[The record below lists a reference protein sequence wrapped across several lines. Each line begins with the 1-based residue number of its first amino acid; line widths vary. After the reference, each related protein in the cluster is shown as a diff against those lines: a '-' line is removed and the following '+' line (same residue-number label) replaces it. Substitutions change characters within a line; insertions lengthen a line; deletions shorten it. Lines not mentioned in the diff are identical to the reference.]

1 MTIEN
6 KSTNESQVV
15 IKDDSAVE
23 ISGDN
28 NDNFMTEEEIAKM
41 EDEEKKSEV
50 PEPPVKPEAEDEVKD
65 EAKIVSIDDTEY
77 VLDEDGNALNED
89 GTTFKSKEELTELT
103 NKPDP
108 KEDKELISIDDKDYT
123 LDDKGNAIDTE
134 GKVVFTKEDID
145 GMGGETPT
153 FDIAEI
159 GKTTAIE
166 MYDDEGKVI
175 EYENTTEG
183 LASHTTDVYNKGGID
198 KVNELY
204 QAYPEVESLVRHIRL
219 GGDSTNFNTRVDYN
233 KVKLNKENEQQLKDI
248 IYKAQT
254 ARGNRTDAIERYYK
268 ALSAG
273 DTDNDNIYDEAEAEL
288 KYLQDTDKAA
298 NAEQDR
304 LLQEQQYNEAIKAN
318 DYWGVAVDNGQLK
331 DLNKDGSVYDIIK
344 SGKLKLKDKTYTI
357 PEKTKVIENGKPVI
371 YTRDQVFTYL
381 YSPVTTVINGERVTA
396 TQEQIDSHYEQQNR
410 TAANDI
416 FDAYRRLVKYDDS
429 QFITEQVNNSKVK
442 YIKKLTSKKN
452 VKSSGGTVSKKQSRE
467 DARIVLK

>member
-6 KSTNESQVV
+6 KGTNESQVV

-23 ISGDN
+23 ISGEN

-41 EDEEKKSEV
+41 EDEEKKPEV
-50 PEPPVKPEAEDEVKD
+50 PEPPVEPEPKDD

-77 VLDEDGNALNED
+77 VLDEEGNALNED

-108 KEDKELISIDDKDYT
+108 KEDKELISIDNKDYT
-123 LDDKGNAIDTE
+123 LDDKGNAVDAKGE
-134 GKVVFTKEDID
+134 VAFTKEDID
-145 GMGGETPT
+145 AMGGETPT

-166 MYDDEGKVI
+166 MYDEEGKVV

-183 LASHTTDVYNKGGID
+183 LASHTTDVYNKGGSD
-198 KVNELY
+198 KINELY
-204 QAYPEVESLVRHIRL
+204 QAYPEVESLVRHIQL

-288 KYLQDTDKAA
+288 KYLQDSDKEA

-304 LLQEQQYNEAIKAN
+304 LLQQQQHDNAIQTN

-331 DLNKDGSVYDIIK
+331 DLNKDGSVYSIIK

-357 PEKTKVIENGKPVI
+357 PEKTKVIVDGKPVI
-371 YTRDQVFTYL
+371 YTRDQVFSYL
-381 YSPVTTVINGERVTA
+381 YSPVTTVINGERITA
-396 TQEQIDSHYEQQNR
+396 TQEQIDTHYEQQNR
-410 TAANDI
+410 TTSNDI

-429 QFITEQVNNSKVK
+429 QFITEQVNSNKVK

-452 VKSSGGTVSKKQSRE
+452 IKSGGTTSRKTINKA
-467 DARIVLK
+467 DSQIVIK